1 MFIYY
6 DQVITIFIKFS
17 LNFKLRHGGG
27 IIKRKSIMAV
37 FFISILALSFS
48 TSTAFAAT
56 NTSDTNSSQI
66 KSTASTSTAKTFTRA
81 QISDASSKVATFVSK
96 NDRLPNYVTIG
107 GKKVTMPQFLQLT
120 TQSLLN
126 TNEGPSG
133 SAALKTVQ
141 SPSSSTETVKS
152 GKLNKTEYLNLA
164 KSIQLTINTTGKAP
178 SSISTSLGKMNFK
191 NMVLSYSK
199 ILSYFKTN
207 SKLPSYVSV
216 AAWSSTT
223 TTTSS
228 VKAILDKIGKQEA
241 TYEDVQG
248 ISSLASFIKY
258 GKGDCWADSLWLYT
272 KLQTAGITARIMGYI
287 NGGYGVGYRHAWV
300 QINIGNGWVN
310 WNYKGYNSQHYGDVG
325 TGTPKVLIKS
335 GVKNPSIVATGY

>member
-1 MFIYY
+1 MIS
-6 DQVITIFIKFS
+6 IFNKFS

-66 KSTASTSTAKTFTRA
+66 KSTTSSSKVTYTRA
-81 QISDASSKVATFVSK
+81 QISDASSRVVTFVNK
-96 NDRLPNYVTIG
+96 NDRLPNYVTIS

-120 TQSLLN
+120 TKSLLN

-141 SPSSSTETVKS
+141 SPSSSTETLKS
-152 GKLNKTEYLNLA
+152 GKLSETEYLNLA
-164 KSIQLTINTTGKAP
+164 KSIQSTITTTGKAP

-199 ILSYFKTN
+199 ILNYFKTN

-216 AAWSSTT
+216 AAWSS

-248 ISSLASFIKY
+248 ISSLTSFIKY

-272 KLQTAGITARIMGYI
+272 KLQAAGITARIMGYV

-325 TGTPKVLIKS
+325 TGTPKVLINS